1 MHFRNTRHT
10 LAAVNPIELAASLL
24 GLANIALLVR
34 RSVWNFPFALGS
46 VTCTAIV
53 LYEAR
58 LYAETGLQAF
68 FFGANLWGWWLW
80 KQAKDAD
87 ESTVPVGWLTRP
99 ERAIWAAVTA
109 ALSVSLGW
117 LLHRFTDA
125 ALPFADS
132 AVAGASI
139 AAQILL
145 SLRRVENWILWVA
158 IDVVAV
164 GLYLSRGLPLLAAL
178 YAVFLVMSALGLKQ
192 WIKAARAC

>member
-1 MHFRNTRHT
+1 MNLFE
-10 LAAVNPIELAASLL
+10 IAASLL

-46 VTCTAIV
+46 VICTGVV
-53 LYEAR
+53 LYGAR

-80 KQAKDAD
+80 FRSKSAD
-87 ESTVPVGWLTRP
+87 DSAVPVGWMSGQARVL
-99 ERAIWAAVTA
+99 WSLVTGT
-109 ALSVSLGW
+109 LSLSLGW
-117 LLHRFTDA
+117 LLHQFTDA

-145 SLRRVENWILWVA
+145 SLRRIENWVLWVL
-158 IDVVAV
+158 IDVAAIA
-164 GLYLSRGLPLLAAL
+164 LYLSRGLPMLAAL
-178 YAVFLVMSALGLKQ
+178 YGAFLVMSLLGLRE
-192 WIKAARAC
+192 WTRAARAC